1 MVGHKKRKQ
10 LMHGK
15 ALLIHLMTQN
25 QFFIL
30 CVLLVLLV
38 NLSYVGACVV
48 YNS

>member
-1 MVGHKKRKQ
+1 
-10 LMHGK
+10 MHGK
-15 ALLIHLMTQN
+15 ALLIHLMT